1 MQLTK
6 LAIDLNGR
14 WHTYA
19 LLFFM
24 AGIVAHI
31 SEHLTQAI
39 QIYALGWETPDSRG
53 ILGQWWPWLATS
65 ETLHY
70 FYAVFTLFGI
80 VLLLPAFRGT
90 ARFFWYAALGFQ
102 FWHHL
107 EHLILIYQ
115 RQAGDF
121 WFGRGV
127 PTGFGQLLIDR
138 VALHDVYNL
147 LVFVPMLLALYYHF
161 RSDQDGDA
169 ICGCARWRPRVVQAG
184 LRVTS

>member
-1 MQLTK
+1 MRLER
-6 LAIDLNGR
+6 LAINLNGR

-31 SEHLTQAI
+31 SEHVTQAI

-53 ILGQWWPWLATS
+53 LAGQWWPWLATS

-90 ARFFWYAALGFQ
+90 ARFFWYAAFSVQ
-102 FWHHL
+102 VWHHL
-107 EHLILIYQ
+107 EHLLLIYQ
-115 RQAGDF
+115 RQTGDF
-121 WFGRGV
+121 FFGREV
-127 PTGFGQLLIDR
+127 PIGFGQLLLDR
-138 VALHDVYNL
+138 VVLHDVYNG
-147 LVFVPMLLALYYHF
+147 LVFLPMIAALYFHF
-161 RSDQDGDA
+161 RAGSDDA
-169 ICGCARWRPRVVQAG
+169 ICGCARWLTGTALSR
-184 LRVTS
+184 LRAAS